1 MKKTKLEIIKLVDG
15 STVTTGDFV
24 PPDSYFSFCEA
35 LAETLAEHDPL
46 AVEAVMAE
54 LQERRLAA

>member
-24 PPDSYFSFCEA
+24 PPDSYFTFCEA
-35 LAETLAEHDPL
+35 LAETLSENDPL
-46 AVEAVMAE
+46 VVEAVMAE
-54 LQERRLAA
+54 MEERMAA